1 MATEATTSHGVSKWA
16 TAKAWSYGALT
27 VALHEGHRVAGAF
40 LSNRLVRFVREPAQE
55 YAHYKHETNLAVS
68 WDETEGYETTKEFDK
83 ARGIGKIARCA
94 GDAIA
99 TPFIALGKTIYN
111 NTILNFRNHTWTYL
125 APAAVGA
132 GAHFIAGAALTTVLP
147 AAGAFIGAATLVSL
161 LSRHFSLF
169 SHDCAVVGNP
179 KPTTTQ
185 DEERK

>member
-1 MATEATTSHGVSKWA
+1 MASETTPSHGASKWA
-16 TAKAWSYGALT
+16 IVKALSYRAVTA
-27 VALHEGHRVAGAF
+27 ALHEGHRVAGAF

-55 YAHYKHETNLAVS
+55 YAHYKHETNLVVS
-68 WDETEGYETTKEFDK
+68 WDEDKGYGRTRSFDD

-147 AAGAFIGAATLVSL
+147 AAGTFIGAATLVSL

-169 SHDCAVVGNP
+169 SHDCASVDKKKAVV
-179 KPTTTQ
+179 
-185 DEERK
+185 